1 MPSVFV
7 CWPPRAPCYNR
18 GVFGIRTVRFSVVLS
33 EFLVNRAWFLCVLV
47 GVLVVVAAG
56 CSAAEP
62 VANIESPSKKVAV
75 FEGGEVTLGEVQEFA
90 QQSGLGELS
99 PDSPQYEALIAQ
111 IMPQL
116 TDIEIAKAYAEE
128 HGITVSEQ
136 DVDKEI
142 ETLKDQVL
150 QQAQSQGQDVGREEA
165 FDQALQQAG
174 VTEEQLRQQIR
185 DQLPI
190 QKVQERVAGDVEPSQ
205 KEIEQFYEQNKAAQ
219 FTTPEARCTRH
230 ILFNKDQ
237 KEKAEEVKQQLQ
249 NGGDFAELAKEY
261 SQDPGSAEQGG
272 DLGCIGKGETV
283 PNFEEAVFN
292 AKQGEIVGPVETEFG
307 YHLIEVTEIHEE
319 ATQPLSEVEGQIR
332 DQLTTEAQSQE
343 FTAWLQKQRE
353 QRNVKYLPGYKP
365 PA

>member
-1 MPSVFV
+1 
-7 CWPPRAPCYNR
+7 
-18 GVFGIRTVRFSVVLS
+18 LS
-33 EFLVNRAWFLCVLV
+33 EFLVNRAWFFCMLV

-75 FEGGEVTLGEVQEFA
+75 FEGGEVTLGEVQQFA
-90 QQSGLGELS
+90 EQSGLGELS

-111 IMPQL
+111 IMPQI

-142 ETLKDQVL
+142 ETLKDQVFL
-150 QQAQSQGQDVGREEA
+150 QAQSQGQDLGREEA

-174 VTEEQLRQQIR
+174 ITEEQLRQQIR

-190 QKVQERVAGDVEPSQ
+190 QKVQERVAGDVGPSQ
-205 KEIEQFYEQNKAAQ
+205 EEIEQFYEQNKAAQ

-237 KEKAEEVKQQLQ
+237 KAKAEEVKQQLQ

-272 DLGCIGKGETV
+272 ELGCIGRGETV

-307 YHLIEVTEIHEE
+307 YHLIEVTEIQEE

-332 DQLTTEAQSQE
+332 DQLTTEAQSQA